1 MITTNKGGQTMPITI
16 SKRIIAIV
24 MPINFASFIIL

>member
-1 MITTNKGGQTMPITI
+1 MISTNKGGQTMPIII

-24 MPINFASFIIL
+24 MPINFVSFIIM